1 MTTTTPTLPYAMSSD
16 DSEDE
21 QTNRKNKWG
30 RGGYSSEDIHQKCSK
45 DSQGKQASLR
55 WDERNNIARTEKRMR
70 TLEDKLYELEE
81 SNKKLKA
88 KLLATKRS
96 TNKSTKGEIRN
107 ANDWTGEEAQLADK
121 ITEFCKDFLFLVT
134 SF

>member
-1 MTTTTPTLPYAMSSD
+1 
-16 DSEDE
+16 
-21 QTNRKNKWG
+21 
-30 RGGYSSEDIHQKCSK
+30 
-45 DSQGKQASLR
+45 
-55 WDERNNIARTEKRMR
+55 MR

>member
-1 MTTTTPTLPYAMSSD
+1 MTTRTPTLPYAMSSD

-21 QTNRKNKWG
+21 QTNTKNKWG
-30 RGGYSSEDIHQKCSK
+30 GGGYSSEDIHQKRSK

-55 WDERNNIARTEKRMR
+55 RDERNDRACTEKRMQ
-70 TLEDKLYELEE
+70 TLEDKLYKLEE

-88 KLLATKRS
+88 KLMATKQS
-96 TNKSTKGEIRN
+96 TNKSTKGNIRN

-121 ITEFCKDFLFLVT
+121 ITEFC
-134 SF
+134 